1 MSRQSPSTAGSTGEK
16 PVLLE
21 AINLTFRTMER
32 RTRLYRNLVVCVSLT
47 LLGSLVLAV
56 VFRKLIF
63 LLGFLAP
70 PLYVGC
76 FVYVDGRTLRAWRDR
91 VLTMRTERSLEV
103 EQLKKLLSDLRH
115 IPAATLQSMF
125 ATLKPEEP
133 KQ

>member
-1 MSRQSPSTAGSTGEK
+1 MSRQSSGAAGSAAEK

-56 VFRKLIF
+56 AFRKWFF
-63 LLGFLAP
+63 LFGLLAP
-70 PLYVGC
+70 PFYVGG

-91 VLTMRTERSLEV
+91 VMAMRNERSLEV
-103 EQLKKLLSDLRH
+103 EQLKKLLSDLHH
-115 IPAATLQSMF
+115 IPAATLHSMF
-125 ATLKPEEP
+125 ATLNLETP
-133 KQ
+133 KK

>member
-1 MSRQSPSTAGSTGEK
+1 MSRQSPGAAGSTGEK

-32 RTRLYRNLVVCVSLT
+32 RTWLFRNLVVCVSLT

-56 VFRKLIF
+56 IFRKWIF
-63 LLGFLAP
+63 LLGLLAP
-70 PLYVGC
+70 PFYAGC
-76 FVYVDGRTLRAWRDR
+76 FVVIDGRTLRTWRDR
-91 VLTMRTERSLEV
+91 VLAMRNERSLEV

-125 ATLKPEEP
+125 ATLNIEAP
-133 KQ
+133 KK

>member
-1 MSRQSPSTAGSTGEK
+1 MSRQSSGAASSAAEK

-21 AINLTFRTMER
+21 AVNFTFRTMER

-56 VFRKLIF
+56 VFRKWIF
-63 LLGFLAP
+63 LFGLLTP
-70 PLYVGC
+70 PFYVGC

-91 VLTMRTERSLEV
+91 VLAMRNERSLEV

-125 ATLKPEEP
+125 ATLNLEAP
-133 KQ
+133 KK